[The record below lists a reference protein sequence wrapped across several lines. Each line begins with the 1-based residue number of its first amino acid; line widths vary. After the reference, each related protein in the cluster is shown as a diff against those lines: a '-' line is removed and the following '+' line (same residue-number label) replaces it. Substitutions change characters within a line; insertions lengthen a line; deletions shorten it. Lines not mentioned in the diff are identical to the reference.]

1 MTKNNYLFTSES
13 VSEGHP
19 DKVCDRISDM
29 VVDSY
34 LSKDP
39 VSRVACETLTTTNK
53 VVLAGEIRG
62 PKIEKEELIS
72 KVRDCIKD
80 IGYDQEGFSWKT
92 ANIETFL
99 HEQSKDIAMGVD
111 SKDNKDEGAGDQ
123 GIMFGYACNETDEL
137 MPAPIHYSHKILRL
151 MAQDRKKGILK
162 GIEPDSKSQVTILY
176 ENEKPV
182 KVTSVVI
189 STQHSKDLN
198 QEKVKE
204 KIIPYIKKSIPQNL
218 LIDLDSKEIY
228 INPTGQ
234 FIIGG
239 PDGDTGLTG
248 RKIIVDTYG
257 GAAPHGGGAFS
268 GKDPTKVDRS
278 AAYALRYLA
287 KNIVAAGVS
296 EKCLIQLAYAIGV
309 SKPLS
314 IFLASSKVI
323 SLAGSV
329 TSSTMFKT
337 FCILISP
344 LSLSIMASMLLSF
357 PNFVRAAFWIA
368 LSIESITSSLS
379 IDFSF
384 ATASTILKSSS
395 LSNPLLSI
403 MPFLKKNGLVPIS
416 KFNKNYVFLKEICGF
431 FKITI

>member
-1 MTKNNYLFTSES
+1 MTTDNYLFTSES

-53 VVLAGEIRG
+53 VVLAGETRG
-62 PKIEKEELIS
+62 PKINKDELIS
-72 KVRDCIKD
+72 KVRNCIKD

-99 HEQSKDIAMGVD
+99 HEQSSDIAMGVD

-123 GIMFGYACNETDEL
+123 GIMFGYACKETEDL

-151 MAQDRKKGILK
+151 MSIDRKKGTLK
-162 GIEPDSKSQVTILY
+162 GIEPDSKSQVTMLY
-176 ENEKPV
+176 EKNKPI

-189 STQHSKDLN
+189 STQHSRDLN
-198 QEKVKE
+198 QEQVRNL
-204 KIIPYIKKSIPQNL
+204 IIPYIKKSIPENFL
-218 LIDLDSKEIY
+218 VDLKDNEIY
-228 INPTGQ
+228 VNPTGQ

-278 AAYALRYLA
+278 AAYASRYLA
-287 KNIVAAGVS
+287 KNIVSAGVS

-314 IFLASSKVI
+314 IFIKLDDGDESKVEKI
-323 SLAGSV
+323 KKIINQNFDLSPRGIREMLKLNNPIYEV
-329 TSSTMFKT
+329 TSSYGHFGRKPTNKGEFSWEKT
-337 FCILISP
+337 DKVDLFRL
-344 LSLSIMASMLLSF
+344 
-357 PNFVRAAFWIA
+357 
-368 LSIESITSSLS
+368 
-379 IDFSF
+379 
-384 ATASTILKSSS
+384 
-395 LSNPLLSI
+395 
-403 MPFLKKNGLVPIS
+403 
-416 KFNKNYVFLKEICGF
+416 
-431 FKITI
+431 